1 MNKGRLIKTFTSLWP
16 GRPCF
21 KKCKFVVSEK
31 EERRKEMISG
41 MNEMLSL

>member
-31 EERRKEMISG
+31 EEMISG